1 MNSDC
6 QLKCLQDNDTSIF
19 QSESYSSDLQ
29 LILTFLNQFSSQSR
43 NRIVMFRTH
52 SPITEISTTIKAKKE
67 TLIKDLIERYF
78 NSTQL
83 DLNFFCDIIS
93 VLQKSSTFQLV
104 EQKSFSKSFYLLND
118 KGVRLEND
126 RSIRK
131 LSLGSLQ
138 KSKQSNIIS

>member
-43 NRIVMFRTH
+43 NRIVMFRVY

-104 EQKSFSKSFYLLND
+104 EQS
-118 KGVRLEND
+118 
-126 RSIRK
+126 
-131 LSLGSLQ
+131 LSP
-138 KSKQSNIIS
+138 NHFIC